1 MIPEEIVP
9 QFNAHNMLH
18 TEYPR
23 SQCRTRSQCHTRSP
37 YQAERFKLGIP
48 ITLLL
53 VCSSLFVHEY
63 AHSQDDPF
71 GGGGVT
77 TIQAVEGGGQVVVGP
92 DGVVQA
98 IPSGMPPAIVGSPA
112 GATPGMQPPNAAGPG
127 VAPNKAPGQPGDAAK
142 PASEGPI
149 KRESVPTEPPNKR
162 EFDVKPD
169 EDGMIQFQFRNQ
181 EWPDLLAWLAD
192 VSNMTLDW
200 QELPN
205 SKVNL
210 STKRK
215 FTVEEARDLF
225 NRHLLLRGYTM
236 LELDS
241 TLQIVKT
248 EGINVSLVPK
258 VPAEVLQSLPPNRF
272 VRTSFPLRSL
282 VAATVVESFKS
293 LISKNGTL
301 TALEST
307 NRLEAMDCAGN
318 LAEIYRMLEQEQS
331 DDALDRLVQE
341 FELEFVRADTVKEQL
356 ATFLGISQSKANARP
371 MSPEEQM
378 MQQQQQQMMMQQMQ
392 QQQQRG
398 GAAKPPNAAEKEIHI
413 TANVR
418 RNSVIVHAPPN
429 KMAIIA
435 AFVKRV
441 DVPNDDAATLQ
452 RLETR
457 MKVHR
462 LASLDPKQLVASVVA
477 MDVLEPTTKL
487 EVDEKNR
494 ALIVYGSL
502 SDQLVI
508 QQVIDRLDGS
518 AREMEV
524 IQLRRLKAEDVA
536 NTIKFL
542 FGDEKEKDESTN
554 NRFFF
559 DPWSSRKSANDD
571 KKDDFRVA
579 ANTQDNQ
586 VLLWANEIETKE
598 VYKLLE
604 KLGEIPP
611 KGSKRSNV
619 RVIDASRSQETKEY
633 LEKLKEAWSRTSNVP
648 LTTPDESEFP
658 VQDAN
663 KAASPP
669 GATLEPE
676 SSEEQKKSKESSP
689 PPAQSKT
696 EDVTSVFPTEQSL
709 RGKLSSLVVPPD
721 DSRAADDSRADV
733 ASEKVSVEASK
744 KGGVQIRFDEKGNLV
759 LMGDDLD
766 ALDQLEQLMTANA
779 PPQPGYEVF
788 YLKDARPIWVE
799 LNLKDYFKEEE
810 KKDDGD
816 ALRWIFG
823 FDSPSTK
830 KEDPRI
836 GKKRALR
843 FISDPDTSSIVVIGA
858 DEKQLKTIR
867 SLIKLWDVPEKPTKQ
882 KLRYSKL
889 VKIEFSRAESIVET
903 MKDAYRDLLST
914 NDKAFSKG
922 KEDKESKHDGGDAT
936 VDSGGAMNYSFT
948 GKLSM
953 GVDRITN
960 SILVSAEG
968 EDLLKLVI
976 EMIKELDV
984 AAKPTGSVQMLS
996 VGGTSSEAMEKA
1008 LMALLSKKEPQQPN
1022 NGQNRGAP
1030 GQENAGDPF
1039 NSQNMPGNFRGG
1051 FDEGASGGAG
1061 GARNPKRR

>member
-1 MIPEEIVP
+1 MNYHVVKGLVDTLPKRHLV
-9 QFNAHNMLH
+9 FNL
-18 TEYPR
+18 
-23 SQCRTRSQCHTRSP
+23 
-37 YQAERFKLGIP
+37 FGLILGCNG
-48 ITLLL
+48 TLIHAA
-53 VCSSLFVHEY
+53 SF
-63 AHSQDDPF
+63 AQDDPF

-77 TIQAVEGGGQVVVGP
+77 IVQTAEGGQAVVVQP
-92 DGVVQA
+92 DGVIQA
-98 IPSGMPPAIVGSPA
+98 MPASQMPPGVVAPPGTNPPDGSTPPGKPPNGA
-112 GATPGMQPPNAAGPG
+112 PGATA
-127 VAPNKAPGQPGDAAK
+127 QPGDSAK
-142 PASEGPI
+142 PSPDEPI
-149 KRESVPTEPPNKR
+149 KRESIPTEPPNKR
-162 EFDVKPD
+162 EFDIKPD
-169 EDGMIQFQFRNQ
+169 EDGLIQFQFRNQ
-181 EWPDLLAWLAD
+181 EWPDLLTWLAD

-210 STKRK
+210 ATKRK

-258 VPAEVLQSLPPNRF
+258 IPAEILQSLPPNRF
-272 VRTSFPLRSL
+272 VRTSFSLRTL
-282 VAATVVESFKS
+282 VATSVVDSFKS

-331 DDALDRLVQE
+331 EEALDRLVQE
-341 FELEFVRADTVKEQL
+341 FELEFVRAEIVKEQL
-356 ATFLGISQSKANARP
+356 STFLGVSQGKANARP

-378 MQQQQQQMMMQQMQ
+378 MMQQQQMMMQQMQ
-392 QQQQRG
+392 QQQMAG
-398 GAAKPPNAAEKEIHI
+398 GAKPPKSAEKEIHI
-413 TANVR
+413 TANTR

-429 KMAIIA
+429 KMALVE

-457 MKVHR
+457 MRVHR

-508 QQVIDRLDGS
+508 QQVIERLDGS

-524 IQLRRLKAEDVA
+524 IQLRRLRAEDVA

-542 FGDEKEKDESTN
+542 FGEEKEKDESRN

-559 DPWSSRKSANDD
+559 DPWGSQRNDKD
-571 KKDDFRVA
+571 EKKDDFRVA

-611 KGSKRSNV
+611 KGAKRSNV
-619 RVIDASRSQETKEY
+619 RVIDASRTQETKEY
-633 LEKLKEAWSRTSNVP
+633 LEKLKEAWSRMSNIP
-648 LTTPDESEFP
+648 LTTPDETEFP
-658 VQDAN
+658 RDEAGEKESSQKSPSATPPKLDSE
-663 KAASPP
+663 KADESTPVPRREKTNDVTAS
-669 GATLEPE
+669 E
-676 SSEEQKKSKESSP
+676 SSEEMLLERVSSI
-689 PPAQSKT
+689 
-696 EDVTSVFPTEQSL
+696 
-709 RGKLSSLVVPPD
+709 RGRLSSVVVPPEE
-721 DSRAADDSRADV
+721 S
-733 ASEKVSVEASK
+733 SEMGANEKSSDNSSK
-744 KGGVQIRFDEKGNLV
+744 KAGVQIRFDEKGNLV
-759 LMGDDLD
+759 LSGDDLD
-766 ALDQLEQLMTANA
+766 ALDQLEQLMTTNA

-799 LNLKDYFKEEE
+799 LNLKDYFKEED

-816 ALRWIFG
+816 AFRWIFG
-823 FDSPSTK
+823 FDSPNTK

-889 VKIEFSRAESIVET
+889 VKIEYSKAESIVET

-922 KEDKESKHDGGDAT
+922 NEDKESKHDGGDST

-948 GKLSM
+948 GKLSL

-976 EMIKELDV
+976 EMIKELDT

-996 VGGTSSEAMEKA
+996 VGGTNSEALEKA
-1008 LMALLSKKEPQQPN
+1008 LMALLSKKETQQPN
-1022 NGQNRGAP
+1022 NGQNRGIP
-1030 GQENAGDPF
+1030 GQETEGGPF
-1039 NSQNMPGNFRGG
+1039 NPQSFPNNFGGDFNGGSPGGT
-1051 FDEGASGGAG
+1051 
-1061 GARNPKRR
+1061 RNSKRR

>member
-1 MIPEEIVP
+1 MYYHVVKGLVDVLPKRCLV
-9 QFNAHNMLH
+9 FNL
-18 TEYPR
+18 
-23 SQCRTRSQCHTRSP
+23 
-37 YQAERFKLGIP
+37 FGLILGCIGTP
-48 ITLLL
+48 IHAA
-53 VCSSLFVHEY
+53 SF
-63 AHSQDDPF
+63 AQDDPF
-71 GGGGVT
+71 GGGVT
-77 TIQAVEGGGQVVVGP
+77 IVQTAEGGQAVVVQP
-92 DGVVQA
+92 DGVIQA
-98 IPSGMPPAIVGSPA
+98 MPATQMPPGVVVPPGTNPPG
-112 GATPGMQPPNAAGPG
+112 GATPPGTPPKG
-127 VAPNKAPGQPGDAAK
+127 APGATAQPGDSAM
-142 PASEGPI
+142 PSPDGPI
-149 KRESVPTEPPNKR
+149 KRESIPTEPPNKR
-162 EFDVKPD
+162 EFDIKPD
-169 EDGMIQFQFRNQ
+169 EDGLIQFQFRNQ
-181 EWPDLLAWLAD
+181 EWPDLLKWLAD

-210 STKRK
+210 ATKRK

-258 VPAEVLQSLPPNRF
+258 IPAEMLQSLPPNRF
-272 VRTSFPLRSL
+272 VRTSFSLRTL
-282 VAATVVESFKS
+282 VAASVVDSFKS

-331 DDALDRLVQE
+331 EEALDRLVQE
-341 FELEFVRADTVKEQL
+341 FELEFVRAEIVKEQL
-356 ATFLGISQSKANARP
+356 STFLGVSQGKPNARP

-378 MQQQQQQMMMQQMQ
+378 MMQQQQQMMMQQMQ
-392 QQQQRG
+392 QQQMAG
-398 GAAKPPNAAEKEIHI
+398 GAKPPKSAEKEIHI
-413 TANVR
+413 TANTR

-429 KMAIIA
+429 KMALVE

-457 MKVHR
+457 MRVHR

-508 QQVIDRLDGS
+508 QQVIERLDGS

-524 IQLRRLKAEDVA
+524 IQLRRLRAEDVA

-542 FGDEKEKDESTN
+542 FGDEDKEESQN
-554 NRFFF
+554 NRFFY
-559 DPWSSRKSANDD
+559 DPWGSRKTDEKKNDA
-571 KKDDFRVA
+571 FRVA

-586 VLLWANEIETKE
+586 VLLWANEIEIKE

-604 KLGEIPP
+604 KLGEIPA
-611 KGSKRSNV
+611 KGAKRSNV
-619 RVIDASRSQETKEY
+619 RVIDASRTQETKEY
-633 LEKLKEAWSRTSNVP
+633 LEKLKEAWSRMSGTP
-648 LTTPDESEFP
+648 LTIPDESEFP
-658 VQDAN
+658 EDNGIKEDTSSDAV
-663 KAASPP
+663 
-669 GATLEPE
+669 PE
-676 SSEEQKKSKESSP
+676 KKPTQEDQKSKEGGGNP
-689 PPAQSKT
+689 PPQVNEENVISSAPSDET
-696 EDVTSVFPTEQSL
+696 I
-709 RGKLSSLVVPPD
+709 RGKLSAFVVPPE
-721 DSRAADDSRADV
+721 DV
-733 ASEKVSVEASK
+733 ENVSTRESVPEEEAK
-744 KGGVQIRFDEKGNLV
+744 RQGVQIRFDEKGNLV
-759 LMGDDLD
+759 LTGDDLD
-766 ALDQLEQLMTANA
+766 ALDQLEQLMVANA

-799 LNLKDYFKEEE
+799 LNLKDYFKEED
-810 KKDDGD
+810 KKDGGD
-816 ALRWIFG
+816 AFRFIFG
-823 FDSPSTK
+823 FDAPNTK

-889 VKIEFSRAESIVET
+889 VKIEYSKAESIVET

-922 KEDKESKHDGGDAT
+922 KEDKESKHDGGDST

-968 EDLLKLVI
+968 EDLLKLVV
-976 EMIKELDV
+976 EMIKELDT

-996 VGGTSSEAMEKA
+996 VGGTNSEALEKA

-1022 NGQNRGAP
+1022 NGQNRGMP
-1030 GQENAGDPF
+1030 NTENEGGPF
-1039 NSQNMPGNFRGG
+1039 NPQNFPNNFGGDFNGGGPG
-1051 FDEGASGGAG
+1051 AT
-1061 GARNPKRR
+1061 RNSKRR

>member
-1 MIPEEIVP
+1 
-9 QFNAHNMLH
+9 MLR
-18 TEYPR
+18 YIL
-23 SQCRTRSQCHTRSP
+23 CCHLLTLP
-37 YQAERFKLGIP
+37 KRF
-48 ITLLL
+48 
-53 VCSSLFVHEY
+53 LFVLRSSVLLWSMNFLGHQMSF
-63 AHSQDDPF
+63 AQDDPF

-77 TIQAVEGGGQVVVGP
+77 VVQTSEGGQQVVVTP

-98 IPSGMPPAIVGSPA
+98 A
-112 GATPGMQPPNAAGPG
+112 PGMQPPAGVVVPPG
-127 VAPNKAPGQPGDAAK
+127 GPTPGGPTPPGMPPNGAPGAPGQPGDAGK
-142 PASEGPI
+142 PVPDGPI
-149 KRESVPTEPPNKR
+149 KRESVKSEPPDKR

-169 EDGMIQFQFRNQ
+169 EEGMIQFQFRNQ
-181 EWPDLLAWLAD
+181 EWPDLLTWLAD

-205 SKVNL
+205 SRVNL

-241 TLQIVKT
+241 TLQVVKT
-248 EGINVSLVPK
+248 EGINVTLVPK
-258 VPAEVLQSLPPNRF
+258 IPAEMLESLPPNRF

-282 VAATVVESFKS
+282 VAATVVDSFKS

-318 LAEIYRMLEQEQS
+318 LTEIYRMLEQEQS
-331 DDALDRLVQE
+331 DDALDQLVQE
-341 FELEFVRADTVKEQL
+341 FELEFVRAEMVKEQL
-356 ATFLGISQSKANARP
+356 STFLGMSQSKGNARP

-378 MQQQQQQMMMQQMQ
+378 MMQQQQQMMMQQMQ
-392 QQQQRG
+392 QQQQQRG
-398 GAAKPPNAAEKEIHI
+398 GGAKPPNAAEKEIHI
-413 TANVR
+413 TANAR

-487 EVDEKNR
+487 EVDEKNKSI
-494 ALIVYGSL
+494 IVYGSL

-524 IQLRRLKAEDVA
+524 IQLRRLRAEDVS

-542 FGDEKEKDESTN
+542 FGDEEKEESQN
-554 NRFFF
+554 NRFFY
-559 DPWSSRKSANDD
+559 DPWGSRKTDEKKNDA
-571 KKDDFRVA
+571 FRVA

-586 VLLWANEIETKE
+586 VLLWANEIEIKE

-604 KLGEIPP
+604 KLGEIPA
-611 KGSKRSNV
+611 KGAKRSNV
-619 RVIDASRSQETKEY
+619 RVIDASRTQETKEY
-633 LEKLKEAWSRTSNVP
+633 LEKLKEAWSRMSGTP
-648 LTTPDESEFP
+648 LTIPDESEFP
-658 VQDAN
+658 ADNGIKEDSSSDAV
-663 KAASPP
+663 
-669 GATLEPE
+669 PE
-676 SSEEQKKSKESSP
+676 KKPTQEEQKSKEGGSNP
-689 PPAQSKT
+689 PPQVNAG
-696 EDVTSVFPTEQSL
+696 DVTSSALSYETI
-709 RGKLSSLVVPPD
+709 RGKLSAFVVPPE
-721 DSRAADDSRADV
+721 DV
-733 ASEKVSVEASK
+733 ENVSTRESVPEGESK
-744 KGGVQIRFDEKGNLV
+744 KQGVQIRFDEKGNLV
-759 LMGDDLD
+759 LTGDDLD
-766 ALDQLEQLMTANA
+766 ALDQLEQLMVANA

-799 LNLKDYFKEEE
+799 LNLKDYFKEDD
-810 KKDDGD
+810 KKDGGD
-816 ALRWIFG
+816 AFRFIFG
-823 FDSPSTK
+823 FDAPNTK

-889 VKIEFSRAESIVET
+889 VKIEYSRAEAIVET

-922 KEDKESKHDGGDAT
+922 KEDKESKHDGGDDT
-936 VDSGGAMNYSFT
+936 VESGGAMNYSFT
-948 GKLSM
+948 GKLSL

-976 EMIKELDV
+976 DMIKELDD

-996 VGGTSSEAMEKA
+996 VGGTNSEAMEKA

-1022 NGQNRGAP
+1022 NGQNRGMP
-1030 GQENAGDPF
+1030 GQENAGGTVNPQNFPNNFGGEF
-1039 NSQNMPGNFRGG
+1039 NGGPPGGPGG
-1051 FDEGASGGAG
+1051 T
-1061 GARNPKRR
+1061 RNSKRR

>member
-1 MIPEEIVP
+1 
-9 QFNAHNMLH
+9 MLLH
-18 TEYPR
+18 VRNSLVNFLPKR
-23 SQCRTRSQCHTRSP
+23 CSALSLFSII
-37 YQAERFKLGIP
+37 LGCTG
-48 ITLLL
+48 TLL
-53 VCSSLFVHEY
+53 HEALY
-63 AHSQDDPF
+63 AQDDPF

-77 TIQAVEGGGQVVVGP
+77 VVQTTSDGQTVVVQQDGIIQA
-92 DGVVQA
+92 
-98 IPSGMPPAIVGSPA
+98 SPA
-112 GATPGMQPPNAAGPG
+112 MQLPPGASVPPGTPMPGGATPPGVPPNG
-127 VAPNKAPGQPGDAAK
+127 APGSTAKPGDASK
-142 PASEGPI
+142 PSPDGPI
-149 KRESVPTEPPNKR
+149 KRENVSTEPPNKR
-162 EFDVKPD
+162 EFDIRPD
-169 EDGMIQFQFRNQ
+169 EEGMIQFQFRNQ

-205 SKVNL
+205 SRVNL

-215 FTVEEARDLF
+215 FSVEEARDLF

-241 TLQIVKT
+241 TLQVVKT
-248 EGINVSLVPK
+248 EGINVTLVPK
-258 VPAEVLQSLPPNRF
+258 IPAEMLESLPPNRF

-282 VAATVVESFKS
+282 VAATVVDSFKS
-293 LISKNGTL
+293 LISKNGSL

-331 DDALDRLVQE
+331 EEALDRLVQE
-341 FELEFVRADTVKEQL
+341 FELEFVRAEIVKEQL
-356 ATFLGISQSKANARP
+356 STFLGVSQGKANARP

-378 MQQQQQQMMMQQMQ
+378 MMQQQQQMMMQQMQ
-392 QQQQRG
+392 QQQMAG
-398 GAAKPPNAAEKEIHI
+398 GAKPPKPAEKEIHI
-413 TANVR
+413 TANTR

-429 KMAIIA
+429 KMALVE

-441 DVPNDDAATLQ
+441 DVPNNDAATLQ

-457 MKVHR
+457 MRVHR

-494 ALIVYGSL
+494 SIIVYGSL

-524 IQLRRLKAEDVA
+524 IQLRRLRAEDVA

-542 FGDEKEKDESTN
+542 FGEEKEKDDSRN

-559 DPWSSRKSANDD
+559 DPWGSQKNDKD
-571 KKDDFRVA
+571 EKKDDFRVA

-611 KGSKRSNV
+611 KGAKRSNV
-619 RVIDASRSQETKEY
+619 RIIDASRTQETKEY
-633 LEKLKEAWSRTSNVP
+633 LEKLKDAWSQMSSIP
-648 LTTPDESEFP
+648 LTTPDETEFP
-658 VQDAN
+658 RDETSENVISPKSPSAPPSALDSDKAN
-663 KAASPP
+663 ESTQPP
-669 GATLEPE
+669 ALEKSNDVTMSESSIRGRLSSFIAPPEE
-676 SSEEQKKSKESSP
+676 SSEIGTNEKSSDNSSRK
-689 PPAQSKT
+689 A
-696 EDVTSVFPTEQSL
+696 
-709 RGKLSSLVVPPD
+709 
-721 DSRAADDSRADV
+721 
-733 ASEKVSVEASK
+733 
-744 KGGVQIRFDEKGNLV
+744 GVQIRFDEKGNLV
-759 LMGDDLD
+759 LSGDDLD
-766 ALDQLEQLMTANA
+766 ALDQLEQLMTINA

-799 LNLKDYFKEEE
+799 LNLKDYFKEED
-810 KKDDGD
+810 KKDGGD
-816 ALRWIFG
+816 AFRFIFG
-823 FDSPSTK
+823 FDAPNTK

-889 VKIEFSRAESIVET
+889 VKIEYSKAESIVET

-922 KEDKESKHDGGDAT
+922 KEDKESKHDGGDST
-936 VDSGGAMNYSFT
+936 VESGGAMNYSFT

-996 VGGTSSEAMEKA
+996 VGGTNSEALEKA
-1008 LMALLSKKEPQQPN
+1008 LLALLSKKEQQQPN
-1022 NGQNRGAP
+1022 NGQNRGIP
-1030 GQENAGDPF
+1030 NQENGGGPFSPQDFPSNFGGDF
-1039 NSQNMPGNFRGG
+1039 NGGSPGGT
-1051 FDEGASGGAG
+1051 
-1061 GARNPKRR
+1061 RNSKRR

>member
-1 MIPEEIVP
+1 MLRYDLNSFLNGLP
-9 QFNAHNMLH
+9 Q
-18 TEYPR
+18 
-23 SQCRTRSQCHTRSP
+23 
-37 YQAERFKLGIP
+37 RFKMVTRYSFLLGC
-48 ITLLL
+48 LS
-53 VCSSLFVHEY
+53 CFVSVASY
-63 AHSQDDPF
+63 AQEDDPF

-77 TIQAVEGGGQVVVGP
+77 IVQTSEGGQQVVVTP

-98 IPSGMPPAIVGSPA
+98 IP
-112 GATPGMQPPNAAGPG
+112 GMQPPAGVVVPTGGPTPG
-127 VAPNKAPGQPGDAAK
+127 GPTPPGKPPNGAPGAPGQPGDAGKAA
-142 PASEGPI
+142 PDGPI
-149 KRESVPTEPPNKR
+149 KRESVPTGPPDKR

-169 EDGMIQFQFRNQ
+169 EEGMIQFQFRNQ
-181 EWPDLLAWLAD
+181 EWPDLLNWLAD

-205 SKVNL
+205 SRVNL

-241 TLQIVKT
+241 TLQVVKT
-248 EGINVSLVPK
+248 EGINVTLVPK
-258 VPAEVLQSLPPNRF
+258 LPAEMLESLPPNRF

-282 VAATVVESFKS
+282 VAATVVDSFKP

-341 FELEFVRADTVKEQL
+341 FELEFVRAEMVKEQL
-356 ATFLGISQSKANARP
+356 STFLGMSQSKGNARP

-378 MQQQQQQMMMQQMQ
+378 MMQQQQQMMMQQMQ
-392 QQQQRG
+392 QQQQQRG
-398 GAAKPPNAAEKEIHI
+398 GGAKPPNAAEKEIHI
-413 TANVR
+413 TANAR

-441 DVPNDDAATLQ
+441 DVPNDEAATLQ

-487 EVDEKNR
+487 EVDEKNK

-524 IQLRRLKAEDVA
+524 IQLRRLRAEDVS

-542 FGDEKEKDESTN
+542 FGDEEKEESQN
-554 NRFFF
+554 NRFFY
-559 DPWSSRKSANDD
+559 DPWGSRKTDEKKNDA
-571 KKDDFRVA
+571 FRVA

-586 VLLWANEIETKE
+586 VLLWANEIEIKE

-604 KLGEIPP
+604 KLGEIPA
-611 KGSKRSNV
+611 KGAKRSNV
-619 RVIDASRSQETKEY
+619 RVIDASRTQETKEY
-633 LEKLKEAWSRTSNVP
+633 LEKLKEAWSRMSGTP
-648 LTTPDESEFP
+648 LTIPDESEFP
-658 VQDAN
+658 ADN
-663 KAASPP
+663 GSKEDSSSDAASEKKP
-669 GATLEPE
+669 TQ
-676 SSEEQKKSKESSP
+676 EEQKSQEGSNP
-689 PPAQSKT
+689 PPQVNT
-696 EDVTSVFPTEQSL
+696 GDVTSSPLRDHSI
-709 RGKLSSLVVPPD
+709 RGKLSAFVAPPD
-721 DSRAADDSRADV
+721 DDESGS
-733 ASEKVSVEASK
+733 ASESSTVETAK
-744 KGGVQIRFDEKGNLV
+744 KEGVRIRFDEKGNLV
-759 LMGDDLD
+759 LTGDDLD
-766 ALDQLEQLMTANA
+766 ALDQLEQLMVANA

-799 LNLKDYFKEEE
+799 LNLKDYFKEDD
-810 KKDDGD
+810 KKDGGD
-816 ALRWIFG
+816 AFRFIFG
-823 FDSPSTK
+823 FDSPNTK

-889 VKIEFSRAESIVET
+889 VKIEYSRAEAIVET

-922 KEDKESKHDGGDAT
+922 KEDKESKHDGGDDT

-948 GKLSM
+948 GKLSL

-976 EMIKELDV
+976 EMIKELDD

-996 VGGTSSEAMEKA
+996 VGGTNSEAMEKA

-1022 NGQNRGAP
+1022 NGQNRGIP
-1030 GQENAGDPF
+1030 GQENAAAVNPQNFPNNFGGDF
-1039 NSQNMPGNFRGG
+1039 NGG
-1051 FDEGASGGAG
+1051 PPGGAG
-1061 GARNPKRR
+1061 GTRNSKRR

>member
-1 MIPEEIVP
+1 
-9 QFNAHNMLH
+9 MLLH
-18 TEYPR
+18 VKN
-23 SQCRTRSQCHTRSP
+23 S
-37 YQAERFKLGIP
+37 
-48 ITLLL
+48 L
-53 VCSSLFVHEY
+53 VNVLPKSFSVLSLFSFILGCTGTLIHEALY
-63 AHSQDDPF
+63 AQDDPF

-77 TIQAVEGGGQVVVGP
+77 VVQTTADGQTVVVQQDGIIQA
-92 DGVVQA
+92 
-98 IPSGMPPAIVGSPA
+98 SPA
-112 GATPGMQPPNAAGPG
+112 MPVPPDASVPPGTPMPGGATPPGVPPNG
-127 VAPNKAPGQPGDAAK
+127 APGSTAKPGDASK
-142 PASEGPI
+142 PSADGPI

-162 EFDVKPD
+162 EFDIRPD
-169 EDGMIQFQFRNQ
+169 EEGMIQFQFRNQ

-205 SKVNL
+205 SRVNL

-215 FTVEEARDLF
+215 FSVEEARDLF

-241 TLQIVKT
+241 TLQVVKT
-248 EGINVSLVPK
+248 EGINVTLVPK
-258 VPAEVLQSLPPNRF
+258 IPAEMLESLPPNRF
-272 VRTSFPLRSL
+272 VRTSFPLRTL
-282 VAATVVESFKS
+282 VAATVVDSFKS

-318 LAEIYRMLEQEQS
+318 LTEIYRMLEQEQS
-331 DDALDRLVQE
+331 EEALDRLVQE
-341 FELEFVRADTVKEQL
+341 FELEFVRAEIVKEQL
-356 ATFLGISQSKANARP
+356 STFLGVSQGKANARP

-378 MQQQQQQMMMQQMQ
+378 MMQQQQQMMMQQMQ
-392 QQQQRG
+392 QQQMAG
-398 GAAKPPNAAEKEIHI
+398 GAKPPKSAEKEIHI
-413 TANVR
+413 TANTR

-429 KMAIIA
+429 KMALVE

-457 MKVHR
+457 MRVHR

-494 ALIVYGSL
+494 SIIVYGSL

-524 IQLRRLKAEDVA
+524 IQLRRLRAEDVA

-542 FGDEKEKDESTN
+542 FGEEKEKDDSRN

-559 DPWSSRKSANDD
+559 DPWGSQKNDKD
-571 KKDDFRVA
+571 EKKDDFRVA

-611 KGSKRSNV
+611 KGAKRSNV
-619 RVIDASRSQETKEY
+619 RIIDASRTQETKEY
-633 LEKLKEAWSRTSNVP
+633 LEKLKDAWSQMSSIP
-648 LTTPDESEFP
+648 LTTPDETEFP
-658 VQDAN
+658 RDETSENVISPKSPSAPPSALDSDKAN
-663 KAASPP
+663 ESAQPP
-669 GATLEPE
+669 ALEKSNDVTMSESSIRGRLSSFIAPPEE
-676 SSEEQKKSKESSP
+676 SSEIGTNEKSSDNSSR
-689 PPAQSKT
+689 K
-696 EDVTSVFPTEQSL
+696 
-709 RGKLSSLVVPPD
+709 
-721 DSRAADDSRADV
+721 
-733 ASEKVSVEASK
+733 AS
-744 KGGVQIRFDEKGNLV
+744 VQIRFDEKGNLV
-759 LMGDDLD
+759 LSGDDLD
-766 ALDQLEQLMTANA
+766 ALDQLEQLMTTNA

-799 LNLKDYFKEEE
+799 LNLKDYFKEED
-810 KKDDGD
+810 KKDGD
-816 ALRWIFG
+816 DAFRFIFG
-823 FDSPSTK
+823 FDAPNTK

-889 VKIEFSRAESIVET
+889 VKIEYSKAESIVET

-996 VGGTSSEAMEKA
+996 VGGTNSEALEKA
-1008 LMALLSKKEPQQPN
+1008 LMALLSKKEQQQPN
-1022 NGQNRGAP
+1022 NGQNRGMP
-1030 GQENAGDPF
+1030 NQENGGDPF
-1039 NSQNMPGNFRGG
+1039 SPQNFPNNFGGEFNGTPPGGT
-1051 FDEGASGGAG
+1051 
-1061 GARNPKRR
+1061 RNPQRR